1 MKRSLP
7 ALIAALAA
15 VLAHPVSGQTVPF
28 GKNKIQYVDFEWQV
42 LEGEHVDVY
51 YYPEEE
57 EIARLTLAYA
67 EESYAFLERKFQHHP
82 FRRIPLIVYASD
94 QHFEQTNIFP
104 GFIPEGVL
112 GFTEYLKR
120 RIAMPFRGDYDQFRQ
135 TLRHEL
141 VHAFQLSKIE
151 ETQRAH
157 PRVRRTPPQRVHW
170 FSEGLGEFWSGEQ
183 DSQDDL
189 FIRDLVLNGR
199 VPTIPEFTAS
209 YSFASYPLGAELHK
223 YLADRFGEDYIVR
236 VYEDYWKYQTF
247 DEALSRILGV
257 DLEALSREW
266 KYELE
271 QRFFPLYADRAP
283 LEVAAR
289 AVITD
294 GANYMPTIWQPP
306 GDTVPRLLFLSPRTG
321 YTNLYMTDLRRGE
334 SGVRTVLEG
343 ERSAEFE
350 RLHERESRID
360 INGGGIVA
368 MASRYLERDAL
379 VLYDLRRRETVGR
392 YQWPDLVGINSPAW
406 SPDGQRVVFEGLSTS
421 GYSDLFVLDFET
433 QEREA
438 ITADRYM
445 DEDPDWSPDGREIV
459 FVSDRTAFGKEGSRN
474 LFIYD
479 VDAGDIRYLTYGRW
493 IDRGPRWS
501 NDGSRVAFSSDR
513 GGIFDLYTVDRH
525 GNGERVSEMAGAAL
539 EPHWLPDDDG
549 LVFSGYSNGRLR
561 IYEYELPSERL
572 PEAPLVALGET
583 PPADSEGPPPAPATP
598 LAPRGL
604 AAETPVRVAADAEGR
619 PAPAVSDPEVAL
631 ADPEVVALA
640 GEPAARAARGE
651 PDDEASAHERG
662 AEVAPEGS
670 PEGAGAG
677 APAPDAAPDTLP
689 MGWTWDDLSAPVVES
704 AERRPYRSL
713 SSIGLD
719 FAGGSG
725 FIAPG
730 LGSAQGAQFLL
741 SDMLGDHILFA
752 GVSAVQADDV
762 GDFLNRFSGSLL
774 YLNLAHRLNFGAGI
788 FRFSGLFQ
796 DVSLNVFEEDS
807 YGGFFIA
814 AYPFSRFSRVELQV
828 GLEQSHRVDREDL
841 FDLGLTR
848 RSTRPDVRNLTRDG
862 LLTTNVLSYVKD
874 NTLWLPSGPIDGQ
887 RYALSV
893 GLTSCFSCTTI
904 SDVTENEVTRSA
916 VGENYSVTLDY
927 RRYIRTTLRSAWAVR
942 GYAYFSGG
950 EIPGRTVLGGPHAMR
965 GYPRF
970 SLAGS
975 RAWLLNQEWRFP
987 ILDGVALGFPFG
999 TVRLP
1004 GVQGGLFVDVGQSW
1018 VEGRDPEGTWGSYGL
1033 GLRTSLGGALVLRW
1047 DVGRRFRVG
1056 ELPPVRFDF
1065 GEEFEDTFVDFF
1077 FGYNF

>member
-1 MKRSLP
+1 MNGRIPVL
-7 ALIAALAA
+7 AAALAA
-15 VLAHPVSGQTVPF
+15 AFAPPLSAQTVPF
-28 GKNKIQYVDFEWQV
+28 GKNKIQYVNFDWQV

-67 EESYAFLERKFQHHP
+67 EESYAFLERKFEHHP

-120 RIAMPFRGDYDQFRQ
+120 RVALPFRGDYDQFRK

-151 ETQRAH
+151 EIQRMH
-157 PRVRRTPPQRVHW
+157 PRVRRPSPQRVHW
-170 FSEGLGEFWSGEQ
+170 FSEGLGEYWSGEQ
-183 DSQDDL
+183 TTQDDL
-189 FIRDLVLNGR
+189 FIRDVVLNGR
-199 VPTIPEFTAS
+199 LPTIGQFNAS

-223 YLADRFGEDYIVR
+223 YLSERFGEDYIVR
-236 VYEDYWKYQTF
+236 VYEDYWKYQSF
-247 DEALSRILGV
+247 DEALSHILGV
-257 DLEALSREW
+257 DLEVLSREW

-271 QRFFPLYADRAP
+271 QRHFPLYADRAP

-289 AVITD
+289 PVITD
-294 GANYMPTIWQPP
+294 GANYMPTIWVPR
-306 GDTVPRLLFLSPRTG
+306 GDTIPRLLFFSPRNG

-334 SGVRTVLEG
+334 RGVRTVLEG

-350 RLHERESRID
+350 RLHERDSRID
-360 INGGGIVA
+360 VNEHGVVA

-379 VLYDLRRRETVGR
+379 VLYDLDARETVGR

-406 SPDGQRVVFEGLSTS
+406 APDGERVVFEGLSTS
-421 GYSDLFVLDFET
+421 GYSDLYVLEFET
-433 QEREA
+433 QERRA
-438 ITADRYM
+438 ITDDRYM
-445 DEDPDWSPDGREIV
+445 DEDADWSPDGREIV
-459 FVSDRTAFGKEGSRN
+459 FVSDRTAFGKDGSRN

-479 VDAGDIRYLTYGRW
+479 VESGRTRYLTYGHW

-501 NDGSRVAFSSDR
+501 NDGTRVAFSSDR
-513 GGIFDLYTVDRH
+513 GGIFDLYTVDRD
-525 GNGERVSEMAGAAL
+525 GSGERVSEMAGAAL
-539 EPHWLPDDDG
+539 EPHWLPDDRG

-561 IYEYELPSERL
+561 IYEYELAEGSEL
-572 PEAPLVALGET
+572 EAPLVALGE
-583 PPADSEGPPPAPATP
+583 PAEADPAPLGAERP
-598 LAPRGL
+598 LSPMAPRGERL
-604 AAETPVRVAADAEGR
+604 DEPDRRDFADGGAVAADPQSADDPATQPGTRGGAASGADGR
-619 PAPAVSDPEVAL
+619 
-631 ADPEVVALA
+631 LA
-640 GEPAARAARGE
+640 GVAAAQ
-651 PDDEASAHERG
+651 RG
-662 AEVAPEGS
+662 AADETPANAGGGGADGEDSTS
-670 PEGAGAG
+670 PEA
-677 APAPDAAPDTLP
+677 LP
-689 MGWTWDDLSAPVVES
+689 VGWTWDDLSAPDVRA

-713 SSIGLD
+713 SEIGLD

-725 FIAPG
+725 FVAPG

-741 SDMLGDHILFA
+741 SDMLGDHILFG
-752 GVSAVQADDV
+752 GVSAVQADDFS
-762 GDFLNRFSGSLL
+762 DFIDRFSGSLL

-796 DVSLNVFEEDS
+796 DVSLNQFEEES
-807 YGGFFIA
+807 FGGFFIA

-828 GLEQSHRVDREDL
+828 GIEKSRRLDRADI

-848 RSTRPDVRNLTRDG
+848 RNTREDIRNLTRRG

-874 NTLWLPSGPIDGQ
+874 NTLWLPTGPIDGE
-887 RYALSV
+887 RYAVSF

-916 VGENYSVTLDY
+916 VGENYSIILDY
-927 RRYIRTTLRSAWAVR
+927 RRYIRTTLRSAWALR
-942 GYAYFSGG
+942 GYAYLSDG
-950 EIPGRTVLGGPHAMR
+950 EIPGRAVLGGPHAMR

-970 SLAGS
+970 SMAGS
-975 RAWLLNQEWRFP
+975 RVWLVNQEWRFP

-999 TVRLP
+999 TIRLP
-1004 GVQGGLFVDVGQSW
+1004 GVQGGAFTDIGQSW
-1018 VEGRDPEGTWGSYGL
+1018 VEGHRPEGTWGSYGL
-1033 GLRTSLGGALVLRW
+1033 GLRTSFGGAFVLRL
-1047 DVGRRFRVG
+1047 DLGKRFRIG

-1065 GEEFEDTFVDFF
+1065 GEEFDDRFVDFF
-1077 FGYNF
+1077 FGFNF

>member
-1 MKRSLP
+1 MNRSAPIL
-7 ALIAALAA
+7 LAALAA
-15 VLAHPVSGQTVPF
+15 VLSSGLQAQTVPF
-28 GKNKIQYVDFEWQV
+28 GKNKIQYVDFDWQV
-42 LEGEHVDVY
+42 LEGDHVDVY

-94 QHFEQTNIFP
+94 QHFEQTNVFP

-120 RIAMPFRGDYDQFRQ
+120 RIALPFRGDYDQFRQ

-141 VHAFQLSKIE
+141 VHAFQLSKLE

-157 PRVRRTPPQRVHW
+157 PRIRRPSPQRVHW

-183 DSQDDL
+183 DSTDDF

-199 VPTIPEFTAS
+199 LPSIRQFTTM

-223 YLADRFGEDYIVR
+223 YLASRFGEDYIVR
-236 VYEDYWKYQTF
+236 VYEDYWKYQDF

-257 DLEALSREW
+257 DLEVLSREW

-271 QRFFPLYADRAP
+271 QRHFPLYADRAP

-289 AVITD
+289 PVITD
-294 GANYMPTIWQPP
+294 GANYMPTIWVPAR
-306 GDTVPRLLFLSPRTG
+306 DSIPRLLFFSPRTG

-334 SGVRTVLEG
+334 RGVRTVLEG

-350 RLHERESRID
+350 RLHERDSRID
-360 INGGGIVA
+360 VNAQGVVA
-368 MASRYLERDAL
+368 MVSRYLERDAL
-379 VLYDLRRRETVGR
+379 VLYDLNDRKTVGR
-392 YQWPDLVGINSPAW
+392 YQWPDLVGIKSPAW
-406 SPDGQRVVFEGLSTS
+406 SPDGDRVVFEGLSTS
-421 GYSDLFVLDFET
+421 GFSDLYVIDFDR
-433 QEREA
+433 QER
-438 ITADRYM
+438 TAVTQDRYM

-459 FVSDRTAFGKEGSRN
+459 FVSDRTACGKHGSRN
-474 LFIYD
+474 LFIHD
-479 VDAGDIRYLTYGRW
+479 VDTGETRYLTYGQW

-501 NDGSRVAFSSDR
+501 NEGTHVAFSSDR
-513 GGIFDLYTVDRH
+513 GGIFDLYTVDRT
-525 GNGERVSEMAGAAL
+525 GTGRRVSSMAGAAL

-549 LVFSGYSNGRLR
+549 LVFSGYSDGRLR
-561 IYEYELPSERL
+561 IYEYDFPDEPLPD
-572 PEAPLVALGET
+572 AALVALGET
-583 PPADSEGPPPAPATP
+583 PAAEPADAEPAVLTP

-604 AAETPVRVAADAEGR
+604 FTAARTGEEATPGDSAVASVEE
-619 PAPAVSDPEVAL
+619 APAAVATSSNGAALGSAMVS
-631 ADPEVVALA
+631 ADP
-640 GEPAARAARGE
+640 
-651 PDDEASAHERG
+651 DS
-662 AEVAPEGS
+662 
-670 PEGAGAG
+670 
-677 APAPDAAPDTLP
+677 LP
-689 MGWTWDDLSAPVVES
+689 VGWAWDDLGAPVVES

-725 FIAPG
+725 FVAPG

-752 GVSAVQADDV
+752 GVSAVQADDF
-762 GDFLNRFSGSLL
+762 GEFLDRFSGSLL
-774 YLNLAHRLNFGAGI
+774 YLDLSHRLNYGAGL

-796 DVSLNVFEEDS
+796 DVSLNIFEEDS
-807 YGGFFIA
+807 YGGYFIA
-814 AYPFSRFSRVELQV
+814 AYPFSRFSRVELQLGV
-828 GLEQSHRVDREDL
+828 ENSRRRDVDDAFDAGLSRRNTREDVR
-841 FDLGLTR
+841 DLTR
-848 RSTRPDVRNLTRDG
+848 SG

-874 NTLWLPSGPIDGQ
+874 NTLWLPSGPIDGE
-887 RYALSV
+887 RYALSI
-893 GLTSCFSCTTI
+893 GLTSCFSCTTK
-904 SDVTENEVTRSA
+904 SDVTENDVTRSA
-916 VGENYSVTLDY
+916 VGENYSIILDY

-942 GYAYFSGG
+942 GYAYYSDG
-950 EIPGRTVLGGPHAMR
+950 EIPGRAVLGGPHAMR

-970 SLAGS
+970 SMAGS
-975 RAWLLNQEWRFP
+975 RVWLLNQEWRFP

-1004 GVQGGLFVDVGQSW
+1004 GVQGGIFTDIGQSW
-1018 VEGRDPEGTWGSYGL
+1018 VEGQEPEGTWGSYGL

-1047 DVGRRFRVG
+1047 DIGRRFRIG

-1065 GEEFEDTFVDFF
+1065 GEGFNDTFVDFF
-1077 FGYNF
+1077 FGFNF